1 MFYKLYREIS
11 LLICLACLSA
21 CSTVSVLPPQADA
34 TPRLAVISAFDAEL
48 VKLRAAAQISEVR
61 VINGRS
67 HYLGRLGG
75 HDVVLLLSGF
85 SMINAAMT
93 TQALFDHFPV
103 KGVIFSGIAGGVNP
117 GLRVGDVTVP
127 AQWGNYQ
134 EQTFARETPAGWDPG
149 RVTGDFKNFGMMFP
163 RASSVT
169 VSGGVPDKLQR
180 RFWFPAD
187 AASLAVARKVSA
199 KVRLS
204 RCTVKG
210 DCLDHEPRVVV
221 GGNGVS
227 GPTFVD
233 NAAYRSWAW
242 DTFHTDAL
250 DMETGA
256 VALVAYVNRVPYIAF
271 RSLSDLAGGG
281 LGKNEGEI
289 FGGLAADNS
298 AAVVIEYLKTLPAG
312 LN

>member
-1 MFYKLYREIS
+1 
-11 LLICLACLSA
+11 
-21 CSTVSVLPPQADA
+21 
-34 TPRLAVISAFDAEL
+34 
-48 VKLRAAAQISEVR
+48 
-61 VINGRS
+61 
-67 HYLGRLGG
+67 
-75 HDVVLLLSGF
+75 
-85 SMINAAMT
+85 
-93 TQALFDHFPV
+93 
-103 KGVIFSGIAGGVNP
+103 
-117 GLRVGDVTVP
+117 
-127 AQWGNYQ
+127 
-134 EQTFARETPAGWDPG
+134 
-149 RVTGDFKNFGMMFP
+149 
-163 RASSVT
+163 
-169 VSGGVPDKLQR
+169 LQR